1 MVING
6 LLLLNTSKEGIYYFI
21 FRTDN
26 TIKNHF
32 YSTIRRSLR
41 RMSKLIGS
49 KNSTK
54 QMKYIKPSTL
64 SKIFAINIQ
73 PTSKE

>member
-1 MVING
+1 MDMHCSTSVWKVLQIN
-6 LLLLNTSKEGIYYFI
+6 LN
-21 FRTDN
+21 RTDN

-41 RMSKLIGS
+41 RMSKHIGS

-64 SKIFAINIQ
+64 SKIFAINTK
-73 PTSKE
+73 PTS